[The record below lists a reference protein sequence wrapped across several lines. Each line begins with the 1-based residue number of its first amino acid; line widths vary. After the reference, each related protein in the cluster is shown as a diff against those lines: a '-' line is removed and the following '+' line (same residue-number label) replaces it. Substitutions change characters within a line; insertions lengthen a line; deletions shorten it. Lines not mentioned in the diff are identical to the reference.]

1 MAAPIPIVV
10 GLVLPGPV
18 RSLIGGSTGAKAAAV
33 WLSAIGGW
41 LSLALLLAGILL
53 TLRRWKRD
61 EGWDRR
67 LLVGV
72 VVSGVPAMLI
82 GLVALMYA
90 L

>member
-1 MAAPIPIVV
+1 
-10 GLVLPGPV
+10 V
-18 RSLIGGSTGAKAAAV
+18 R
-33 WLSAIGGW
+33 
-41 LSLALLLAGILL
+41 
-53 TLRRWKRD
+53 RRNRD

-72 VVSGVPAMLI
+72 VVSGAPAMLI